1 MLNNMTMYNLY
12 LDTVAEVAPMPEPRY
27 RFGYGVVGD
36 KLYVFG
42 GFSAIEDFA
51 ETAPLPSRTM
61 IFSFTTVCV
70 DPPPPLLCG
79 CGSLLCCLSL
89 SHLLFFCDRA
99 NGTRST

>member
-1 MLNNMTMYNLY
+1 MTMYNLY

-61 IFSFTTVCV
+61 IFSFTTVCACVCALNV
-70 DPPPPLLCG
+70 DSALLCRILRAVPPL
-79 CGSLLCCLSL
+79 SI
-89 SHLLFFCDRA
+89 
-99 NGTRST
+99 